1 MKTLAAVLVVVVVVF
16 ASIGSGIAQTRT
28 SIWDKIDSSG
38 VMVAGVMVASQPG
51 VWKDVATGTYK
62 GFYVNIARAIAE
74 ALSKEMGKPIKLEFA
89 ETTWGSVVLDLQAA
103 KIDFWSGMS
112 VTPQRLQALDMA
124 GPMYELAHCYVNRK
138 GLEGLQTW
146 ADYSKPEIKLATTIG
161 TSDER
166 AIKELSPNA
175 THLGFKDEAQAML
188 AVQAGRADA
197 LGTSVLVCL
206 DIKKRN
212 PDLGRIVFPAP
223 VKTLPSS
230 AGMRKDGDGRFHK
243 FVQAWA
249 EKSRASGLTKKLIVD
264 ALRDAGLNP
273 DELPG
278 EFSF

>member
-1 MKTLAAVLVVVVVVF
+1 MRRLAVVLAVVVAVLTLT
-16 ASIGSGIAQTRT
+16 GSAVAQTRVP
-28 SIWDKIDSSG
+28 IWDKIQSSG

-51 VWKDVATGTYK
+51 VWKEVSTGTYK
-62 GFYVNIARAIAE
+62 GFYVNFARAIGE
-74 ALSKEMGKPIKLEFA
+74 DLSKAMGKPIKLEFA
-89 ETTWGSVVLDLQAA
+89 ETTWASVVLDLQSA
-103 KIDFWSGMS
+103 KIDLWSGMS
-112 VTPQRLQALDMA
+112 VTPQRLQAIDMA

-138 GLEGLQTW
+138 GLEGLKTW

-197 LGTSVLVCL
+197 MGTSVLICL

-212 PDLGRIVFPAP
+212 PDLGKIVFPAP
-223 VKTLPSS
+223 IKSLPSS

-249 EKSRASGLTKKLIVD
+249 EKSRASGLTKKLILD
-264 ALRDAGLNP
+264 ALREAGLNP
-273 DELPG
+273 DELPA

>member
-1 MKTLAAVLVVVVVVF
+1 MKTLTALLVVVVLVA
-16 ASIGSGIAQTRT
+16 ASIDSGMAQTRT
-28 SIWDKIDSSG
+28 SIWDKIQSSG

-62 GFYVNIARAIAE
+62 GFYVNIAGAIAE

-112 VTPQRLQALDMA
+112 VTPQRLEALDMA

-138 GLEGLQTW
+138 GLEGLKTW

-166 AIKELSPNA
+166 AIKQLSPNA
-175 THLGFKDEAQAML
+175 NHLGFKDEAQAML

-212 PDLGRIVFPAP
+212 PDLGRIVFPTP
-223 VKTLPSS
+223 VKSLPSS

-249 EKSRASGLTKKLIVD
+249 ERSRASGLTKKLIVD